1 MITIQIL
8 TKNNDKTIRKALE
21 SVLFLKP
28 RIVVIDYGSV
38 DDTLN
43 ICEEFKAKIIPVS
56 GMNRN
61 EARILASSDSG
72 WNLWIEPWEILLKK
86 IDMTKMIDS
95 NFGYVRII
103 QNNILNWEIRL
114 WNKKCNIINP
124 VFETIETKQKIDFT
138 SGILSSHGGVN
149 LSEHVDLL
157 EKWISFDPLSKSPYY
172 YKCCL
177 LLSEGKYDDF
187 IEMSKHYLFLDKTN
201 SVSSLMIRYYL
212 SIVFL
217 TQKKMIV
224 PTLQNINMCLCKK
237 PLMAEFWCVL
247 GDVYYHLMNNF
258 YFAKEFYENAIV
270 LGSKRLDK
278 DIFPMDIK
286 KYKKY
291 PELMID
297 SCNKI
302 LNKESNYKKLKNTV

>member
-1 MITIQIL
+1 
-8 TKNNDKTIRKALE
+8 LE

-28 RIVVIDYGSV
+28 KIVVVDYGSV
-38 DDTLN
+38 DKTLS

-56 GMNRN
+56 GVARN
-61 EARILASSDSG
+61 EARMLASNESG

-86 IDMTKMIDS
+86 IDIDKIAGGD
-95 NFGYVRII
+95 FGYVRII

-114 WNKKCNIINP
+114 WNKKCDIINP

-138 SGILSSHGGVN
+138 TGVLSSHGGSN
-149 LSEHVDLL
+149 IFENAGLL
-157 EKWISFDPLSKSPYY
+157 EEWMSSDPLSKSPHY

-177 LLSEGKYDDF
+177 LLSEGKYDEF

-217 TQKKMIV
+217 TQKKMVV
-224 PTLQNINMCLCKK
+224 PTLQNINICLCKK

-247 GDVYYHLMNNF
+247 GDVYYHLINNF
-258 YFAKEFYENAIV
+258 YYAKEFYENAII

-291 PELMID
+291 PRSMID

-302 LNKESNYKKLKNTV
+302 LEKESNYKKLENAI